1 MRESFVH
8 GQTCFQVTVR
18 QHWFHKFAAKAANIK
33 SAVSRVQGLALL
45 AACAACLPGISAN
58 AADYNAPP
66 EYAVPPGTTV
76 IHAGTLL
83 AVPGESPASNQSIIV
98 QNGRIVEIRSG
109 RTSAAEFAAAGEVR
123 IIDLSDQFVMPG
135 FIDLHV
141 HLTGQAG
148 SGSKVD
154 FVEDSDAD
162 VALTAQMYA
171 KRTLMGG
178 FTTVRNLGSRGT
190 AMFALRDAINAGKVA
205 GPKILVAGYSITPTG
220 GHADIHGFRQEVLD
234 VLPSSGVCDG
244 ADGCRAA
251 VRRQVKRGAD
261 VIKVTA
267 TGGVLSETATG
278 TGQQFTDEELR
289 AIADTAHS
297 LGRKVTAHAHAAAGI
312 NAALRAGFDSIE
324 HAMWADDDTMRLFLE
339 KDAWLIPTVYPITA
353 VGDTPEKMKAGPF
366 GNMPAPIMAKLL
378 QLGRQPKD
386 MTRLA
391 HDMGVKIALG
401 TDSAVSPHG
410 ENANE
415 FVEYVNVGMTEMES
429 LMAGTVSAAEAA
441 GISNKVG
448 SLVPGKAADIVAMA
462 ASPLDDIEAVLDVQF
477 IMRDGV
483 VFKQSH

>member
-1 MRESFVH
+1 MRQSELH
-8 GQTCFQVTVR
+8 GQTRTFIVVTT
-18 QHWFHKFAAKAANIK
+18 
-33 SAVSRVQGLALL
+33 L
-45 AACAACLPGISAN
+45 AACLISLAAGAAN
-58 AADYNAPP
+58 YYAPP
-66 EYAVPPGTTV
+66 EYAVPSGTTI

-83 AVPGESPASNQSIIV
+83 AVPGELPANDRSIIV
-98 QNGRIVEIRSG
+98 QNGRIVEIRAG
-109 RTSAAEFAAAGEVR
+109 RADGAEFEADGAVR
-123 IIDLSDQFVMPG
+123 VIDLSNQFVMPG

-148 SGSKVD
+148 SGGKVD

-162 VALTAQMYA
+162 AVLTAQMYA
-171 KRTLMGG
+171 KRTLLGG

-190 AMFALRDAINAGKVA
+190 AMFALRDAIRAGKVA

-234 VLPSSGVCDG
+234 ALPSSGVCDG

-289 AIADTAHS
+289 AIAETAHS
-297 LGRKVTAHAHAAAGI
+297 LGRKVTAHAHEAAGI
-312 NAALRAGFDSIE
+312 EAALRAGFDSIE
-324 HAMWADDDTMRLFLE
+324 HAMWADRDTMRLFKE
-339 KDAWLIPTVYPITA
+339 SDAWMIPTVYPITA
-353 VGDTPEKMKAGPF
+353 VGDTPEKMREGPF
-366 GNMPAPIMAKLL
+366 GDMPPPVMEKLL
-378 QLGRQPKD
+378 RLGRQPKD

-391 HDMGVKIALG
+391 HNMGVKIALG
-401 TDSAVSPHG
+401 TDSAVSPNG

-415 FVEYVNVGMTEMES
+415 FVEYVNIGMTAMES
-429 LMAGTVSAAEAA
+429 LMAGTVNAADAA
-441 GISNKVG
+441 GISDKVG
-448 SLVPGKAADIVAMA
+448 SLEPGKAADIVAMRT
-462 ASPLDDIEAVLDVQF
+462 SPLDDISAVLDVAF

-483 VFKQSH
+483 VFKRPH